1 MHYDR
6 VVRLSYLRQSLRT
19 LRDLRTR
26 KRKTLDTFR
35 WRVEDIRL
43 WYDMDM
49 IALLFIHGS
58 LVFPTLPGKIKMQ
71 KKKIKL
77 SSFR

>member
-19 LRDLRTR
+19 LRDLR

-49 IALLFIHGS
+49 ISLLFIHGS